1 MDAEALV
8 ERKSS
13 GIWSIGLAMFAMFFG
28 AGNIVFPLAVGL
40 FTQDKNFYGI
50 LGMTITAVL
59 VPLAG
64 LLAMMLF
71 EGDYNAFFRR
81 IGKLPGFL
89 VTLCILGLI
98 GPFGGIPRCMTI
110 SYSTLSTFGLE
121 HLPGMG
127 LTAFSLVSCVLIF
140 LFSFRPNK
148 IISLLGL
155 VLTPLLLVSLAT
167 IAVKG
172 MLAMPGAEISPHTRW
187 ETFSHGLLGGYNT
200 MDLLAS
206 FFFSS
211 VILLC
216 LKKGKQKVSLSENS
230 AQLKTAI
237 FGSLVAA
244 FLLTL
249 VYVSFSYVA
258 AGCGTLLHGVAG
270 PEILGKLAYLNL
282 GPMAG
287 LFAGAVVAFACLTTE
302 IALAAILADFLRKTL
317 LKEKISYELSLVII
331 LVLSCIV
338 STLRFEGISTFLVPI
353 LQVCYPAL
361 IVLTLCNIA
370 HKLYGLK
377 TVKPY
382 VYGTFALSLIGYF
395 VF

>member
-1 MDAEALV
+1 MEAQALV
-8 ERKSS
+8 EKKSS

-81 IGKLPGFL
+81 IGKFPGFL

-121 HLPGMG
+121 HIPGMG
-127 LTAFSLVSCVLIF
+127 LTSFSVLSCVLIF
-140 LFSFRPNK
+140 LFTFRPNK

-155 VLTPLLLVSLAT
+155 VLTPLLLLSLAT

-172 MLAMPGAEISPHTRW
+172 MIFMPGAEISSHTRW

-216 LKKGKQKVSLSENS
+216 LRKGKERVSLSENS

-258 AGCGTLLHGVAG
+258 AGCGTLLQGVAG
-270 PEILGKLAYLNL
+270 HEILGKLAYLNL

-287 LFAGAVVAFACLTTE
+287 LIAGAVVAFACLTTE

-317 LKEKISYELSLVII
+317 LKERISYELSLVVI
-331 LVLSCIV
+331 LTLSCIV

-353 LQVCYPAL
+353 LQICYPAL
-361 IVLTLCNIA
+361 IVLTVCNIA
-370 HKLYGLK
+370 HKLYGVK
-377 TVKPY
+377 SVKPY